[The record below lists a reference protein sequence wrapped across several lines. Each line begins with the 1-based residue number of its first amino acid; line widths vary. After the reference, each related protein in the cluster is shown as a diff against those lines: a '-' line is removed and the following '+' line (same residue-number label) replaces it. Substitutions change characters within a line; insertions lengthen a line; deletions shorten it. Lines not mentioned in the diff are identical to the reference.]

1 MEHILMPSPWEP
13 YCEEG
18 SHYSYV
24 RCLSFGALYEVVRVT
39 HDKHDGQ
46 AQFVHQVIF
55 MGEYDEQAMT
65 EILKGFGYE
74 SLDSFVCEVNHADV
88 DPDGFIIRPDGSID
102 RDASRAWWIDY
113 MLLASL
119 MAEHFPGRE
128 MTAKAADALAKA
140 IVEAPCDAFGPFC
153 IRRTW
158 MDQLMSIPLTEDEV
172 NAICTVKDE
181 QARMEN
187 LCGELRDLGE
197 DDPCFEGHDLQ
208 ELIND
213 QKFLHA
219 VMDRW
224 YHYNGHG
231 GDQTENLREA
241 VTVTI
246 HELFSNMAGGDG
258 R

>member
-1 MEHILMPSPWEP
+1 MEYALMPSPWEP
-13 YCEEG
+13 YCEEAA
-18 SHYSYV
+18 HYSYV
-24 RCLSFGALYEVVRVT
+24 RCLSVGALYEVVRVT
-39 HDKHDGQ
+39 HDKHDWR

-55 MGEYDEQAMT
+55 MAEYDEQALA
-65 EILKGFGYE
+65 EILKGFGYKD
-74 SLDSFVCEVNHADV
+74 LDGFVCEVNHADV
-88 DPDGFIIRPDGSID
+88 DPGGFVVRSDGSID
-102 RDASRAWWIDY
+102 REASRCWWIDY

-128 MTAKAADALAKA
+128 MPVQAADALARS
-140 IVEAPCDAFGPFC
+140 IVETPCDASEPFC

-158 MDQLMSIPLTEDEV
+158 MDQLMSIPLTGEEV
-172 NAICTVKDE
+172 NDICKAKDA
-181 QARMEN
+181 QVRMEL
-187 LCGELRDLGE
+187 LCDELQNMDK
-197 DDPCFEGHDLQ
+197 DNPCFEGRDPQ
-208 ELIND
+208 ELID
-213 QKFLHA
+213 DRRFLNV

-246 HELFSNMAGGDG
+246 HELYTGTSEGGD